1 MKRLICLIRGHKY
14 GSWYRRKTEQGFRF
28 RRCARCHRVV
38 SEYPEWEKTI
48 KKFNDVIKALP
59 EVYTGNIIPSTA
71 TTINNNIDKAVDD
84 LK

>member
-1 MKRLICLIRGHKY
+1 
-14 GSWYRRKTEQGFRF
+14 
-28 RRCARCHRVV
+28 V